1 MKSSNVSTLFDTD
14 DKRQKTVASKFRRR
28 LKKLLEDVSRTETR
42 YVRCVKPNS
51 EASSSLFDASSV
63 CAQLRCAGVVAAV
76 EMTRSG
82 YPNRSSHA
90 AFCARYGRLTSESD
104 VESVAR
110 SLLGERRHAVG
121 KTRVYLGPG
130 VFEFL
135 ERLLSTAHARSA
147 TSINTCARR
156 YLQLRRFSSSDK
168 RLSVTVQRRRRGFVT
183 RKAFVSLVAASTQRC
198 KR

>member
-1 MKSSNVSTLFDTD
+1 MSKLKTLHDDNQRFFVPDKFSTNKFGVRHYAESVSYTVDGWCERNRDALHNDLVRLMKSSNVSMLFDTD

-90 AFCARYGRLTSESD
+90 AFLARYGRLTSSGD
-104 VESVAR
+104 VTSVAQQ
-110 SLLGERRHAVG
+110 LLGERRHAIG

-130 VFEFL
+130 GL
-135 ERLLSTAHARSA
+135 
-147 TSINTCARR
+147 
-156 YLQLRRFSSSDK
+156 
-168 RLSVTVQRRRRGFVT
+168 
-183 RKAFVSLVAASTQRC
+183 
-198 KR
+198 